1 MRVSARIRS
10 GVLWFFHLLFAI
22 ITVLLVGSA
31 VAMAMWVLNHNQSE
45 VRVRLLTRLLCPY
58 PSRVS
63 HFCISLALHP
73 LVRLSLISAAR
84 QCPKLYLWQAVHA
97 ATTAVTV
104 LGSWVASARHPC
116 GRQYLHTIRTEPAAC
131 LTWCSE
137 VARAVLNAFS
147 FGWFIAGCV
156 WVFYPGWYSSVDIQN
171 IGFGKL

>member
-1 MRVSARIRS
+1 M
-10 GVLWFFHLLFAI
+10 LWFFHLLFAI
-22 ITVLLVGSA
+22 ITVLFVGSA
-31 VAMAMWVLNHNQSE
+31 VAMGMWVLNHDQSE
-45 VRVRLLTRLLCPY
+45 VECACLLASTSLTTSVACLSFLNVTRASSPLSHSLPLC
-58 PSRVS
+58 
-63 HFCISLALHP
+63 
-73 LVRLSLISAAR
+73 AR

-156 WVFYPGWYSSVDIQN
+156 WVFYPGGYSSIDIQN
-171 IGFGKL
+171 IGFDEF